1 MTVSTDFKTLLNNL
15 QIKNRG
21 QIGKRYRSI
30 TRALNLKF
38 RGNDSKTSY
47 SKQVGSYGRKSG
59 IHGISDLDMLYE
71 LHSDDW
77 KRFEHNPSYLLQV
90 VRGAIREVYKKTE
103 VRGDGQVV
111 VVTFKD
117 KAKFEICPVFRQ
129 DDGRYKY
136 PDSNNGGSWP
146 KCNADAELLA
156 FRELNTLRKGHLR
169 RLSKMVRAWKER
181 NDVSM
186 SGFLID
192 TLCYK
197 FFKNNSDFDEKSY
210 ASYDQLSLDFFS
222 FLEKEGT
229 PDYYRA
235 FGSMS
240 KVPVKKSFHRVAKAA
255 REMCEIAMQAS
266 SEAEMRKEWK
276 KVYGKPFP
284 SHSVNENL
292 PAAKGE
298 QFIEHTYPDSEL
310 KYEISIEC
318 DVRKDTITHKLSRL
332 LGSDSPLNKG
342 FNLNFH
348 VDYHNI
354 PDPFELKWKVKNE
367 GEQALKQGCLRGEIT
382 DDDGSLSRT
391 ESTSFEGDHYVEC
404 YAIQNKKVVA
414 RDRILVPIA

>member
-1 MTVSTDFKTLLNNL
+1 MTVSTDFKALLTNL

-21 QIGKRYRSI
+21 QLGNRYRSI
-30 TRALNLKF
+30 TRALNIKF
-38 RGNDSKTSY
+38 RDHESKTAY

-59 IHGISDLDMLYE
+59 VHDISDLDMLYV
-71 LHSDDW
+71 LPSDDW
-77 KRFEHNPSYLLQV
+77 VRFKNNPSYLLQV

-117 KAKFEICPVFRQ
+117 KVEFEICPVFRQ
-129 DDGRYKY
+129 EDGRYKY
-136 PDSNNGGSWP
+136 PNSNNGGSWLI
-146 KCNADAELLA
+146 CNSDAELLA
-156 FRELNTLRKGHLR
+156 FKELNSLRKGHLR

-181 NDVSM
+181 NEISM

-197 FFKNNSDFDEKSY
+197 FFQNNADFDDKSY

-222 FLEKEGT
+222 FLENEGT

-240 KVPVKKSFHRVAKAA
+240 KVPVKKPFHRAAKAA
-255 REMCEIAMQAS
+255 REMCETAMQATT
-266 SEAEMRKEWK
+266 ETEMRKEWK

-284 SHSVNENL
+284 SHLPKTNL
-292 PAAKGE
+292 ATASGE
-298 QFIEHTYPDSEL
+298 QFIEHTYPDSDL

-318 DVRKDTITHKLSRL
+318 EVKKESITHKLSNL
-332 LGSDSPLNKG
+332 LGSDSPLHKG
-342 FNLNFH
+342 FKLNFY
-348 VDYHNI
+348 VDEHDI

-367 GEQALKQGCLRGEIT
+367 GEQALQRGCLRGEIS

-391 ESTSFEGDHYVEC
+391 ESTSFDGDHYVEC
-404 YAIQNKKVVA
+404 YAIQDNKIVA
-414 RDRILVPIA
+414 RDRILVPIS